1 MELSS
6 QHTDTN
12 QRNQEWLML
21 AKKADSNSALIE
33 QMVDL
38 LAHIDPYENKSMLPR
53 CCAQFGYIAGLRS
66 LVLTAPNADWDRVMS
81 AAVMGNQKKS
91 VEFLLAHIDPQ
102 LSIKEDAINP
112 SPNQSLRLSIEN
124 GQQEI
129 LQLLIAVVPEQ
140 QRTNVL
146 LWALEEYNYAVQ
158 NHKPVELLERSIQ
171 VLYPTTNAI
180 KLLHKDSGLPLNT
193 PARDFLS
200 DLLAKNVKIIG
211 EMNLN
216 ITLRKIRQ

>member
-6 QHTDTN
+6 QQIDAN
-12 QRNQEWLML
+12 PRNQEWLML
-21 AKKADSNSALIE
+21 AKKADNNPLLVE
-33 QMVDL
+33 QMIEL
-38 LAHIDPYENKSMLPR
+38 LPHIDPYDNKSMLPR
-53 CCAQFGYIAGLRS
+53 CCAQFGYVEGLKS
-66 LVLTAPNADWDRVMS
+66 LIVTAPDAEWERVMA

-91 VEFLLAHIDPQ
+91 VEVLLAHIDPQ

-124 GQQEI
+124 GQQDI
-129 LQLLIAVVPEQ
+129 LQLLVAVVPAQ
-140 QRTNVL
+140 QRTSVL

-158 NHKPVELLERSIQ
+158 NHKPVESLERSIH

-200 DLLAKNVKIIG
+200 DLVAENSAVIG

-216 ITLRKIRQ
+216 ITLRKMR